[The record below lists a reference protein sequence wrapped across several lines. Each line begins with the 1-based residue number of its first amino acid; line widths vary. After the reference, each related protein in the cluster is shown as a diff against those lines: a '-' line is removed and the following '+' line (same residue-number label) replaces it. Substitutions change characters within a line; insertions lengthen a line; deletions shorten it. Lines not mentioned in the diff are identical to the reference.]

1 MTNNFNQ
8 QHCSDKNSTLTKE
21 QFEQLQKYIG
31 SLEYGQ
37 NRFYETEYEE
47 ANEEARREAEDYN

>member
-8 QHCSDKNSTLTKE
+8 QHCSDKE
-21 QFEQLQKYIG
+21 QFEQLQKYIR

>member
-8 QHCSDKNSTLTKE
+8 QHCSDKNCTLTKE

>member
-1 MTNNFNQ
+1 MNNINK
-8 QHCSDKNSTLTKE
+8 QHCSDKDCTLTKE

-47 ANEEARREAEDYN
+47 ANEEARRKAKDYN

>member
-8 QHCSDKNSTLTKE
+8 QHCSDKNCTLTKE

-47 ANEEARREAEDYN
+47 ANEEARREA

>member
-1 MTNNFNQ
+1 KINK
-8 QHCSDKNSTLTKE
+8 QHCSDKDCTLTIDKE

-47 ANEEARREAEDYN
+47 ANEEARRKAKDYN